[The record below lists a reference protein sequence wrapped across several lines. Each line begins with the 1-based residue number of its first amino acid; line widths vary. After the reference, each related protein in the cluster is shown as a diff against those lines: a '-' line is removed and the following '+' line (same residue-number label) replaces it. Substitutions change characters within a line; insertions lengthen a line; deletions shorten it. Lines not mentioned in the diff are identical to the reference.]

1 MIEDPLLV
9 YDYLLFFQAFTTLF
23 AIFDP
28 IGTLPIFSS
37 ITGNLSA
44 EVRNRI
50 IRTSCLVSLG
60 ILLVFSFGGIYLFQL
75 LGTTLSDFKIFGGL
89 ILIIFAIRYV
99 LGRDSSKFLPG
110 ENDDIA
116 VFPLATPL
124 LAGPGSISIA
134 LILVNPPFGPLTAVT
149 VIIMNVLIAWL
160 ILRYGLR
167 LYALLGKQG
176 TSVISRI
183 MGLIIGSFALSLLR
197 TGLFEVIQDEFIHIT
212 SMLVLL

>member
-89 ILIIFAIRYV
+89 ILLIFAIRYV
-99 LGRDSSKFLPG
+99 LGRDTGKFLPE

-134 LILVNPPFGPLTAVT
+134 LILVNPPFGHLTAVT
-149 VIIMNVLIAWL
+149 VIIMNVLIAWI

-197 TGLFEVIQDEFIHIT
+197 TGLFEVIQDEFIHIA
-212 SMLVLL
+212 SMLMLL